1 MTNTHDSATDTAT
14 DRATD
19 SASAALAPCSDMTR
33 TAADDPVGS
42 GTDFRTFLLL
52 DDRGPW
58 GRDAAD
64 DAIRELLSPRG
75 GAAAHA
81 QSGLRTFAVR
91 PVMSRRSS
99 ASIPARAGRVG
110 HRALL
115 TELAEL
121 PDEAAVT
128 SIAAGAPPGA
138 PTRDVLIGVCT
149 NSRRDR
155 CCAVR
160 GRPVATALHAEFGDH
175 ITEISHLGGH
185 RFAATLLVLPTGY
198 SYGFLDPAAARAV
211 VAAALDG
218 LVHPAN
224 LRGRADLTGP
234 GQAADAHWRAG
245 IGPAP
250 LDDVRIVSEHSDGD
264 NALVEGTVQGTAD
277 RVTVRRL
284 AGPTIAVTACG
295 GKPIHTGRWVVSPR

>member
-1 MTNTHDSATDTAT
+1 MTTTHDSATESTT
-14 DRATD
+14 DGTT
-19 SASAALAPCSDMTR
+19 AALAPCSDMTR
-33 TAADDPVGS
+33 TVADDPAGS
-42 GTDFRTFLLL
+42 GTEFRTFLLL
-52 DDRGPW
+52 DHRGPW
-58 GRDAAD
+58 GREAAD
-64 DAIRELLSPRG
+64 DAVRELLSPRG

-81 QSGLRTFAVR
+81 LDGLRTFAVR
-91 PVMSRRSS
+91 PVTGRRSPG
-99 ASIPARAGRVG
+99 SIPARAGRVG

-115 TELAEL
+115 TELAKL

-128 SIAAGAPPGA
+128 SIAAGAPPGTT
-138 PTRDVLIGVCT
+138 TRNALIGVCT

-185 RFAATLLVLPTGY
+185 RFAATLLVLPSGY

-245 IGPAP
+245 IGPAS
-250 LDDVRIVSEHSDGD
+250 LDDVRIVSEQSDGN

-277 RVTVRRL
+277 RVNVRRL

-295 GKPIHTGRWVVSPR
+295 GKPIRTGRWVVSPR